1 LLLLQCFFSES
12 RIRSPVELGAHCNT
26 LMGREQSSGLEHEQ
40 QIPEVIDEAAD
51 NALTS
56 SQDIL
61 VLVSSPILATGLA
74 ALIIAFSI

>member
-1 LLLLQCFFSES
+1 
-12 RIRSPVELGAHCNT
+12 
-26 LMGREQSSGLEHEQ
+26 LEHEQ

-56 SQDIL
+56 SQDIP
-61 VLVSSPILATGLA
+61 VLVSSPVLATGLA